1 MRYDRTIFGIGLAL
15 GALALGP
22 LAQPRAAAA
31 QQTAPAPLTRAHL
44 DDLRA
49 TLERHMNR
57 ERRDLD
63 GLQRQVDVVTL
74 YSRLAD
80 VAHVDQVRFF
90 GPPEEGEEEPRGI
103 SAFVFVPKDVAGPDR
118 GSLLIWQRGED
129 ELEIES
135 WSDVPELR
143 DLLGRGVTIIAPEY
157 DGAPE
162 ERLEAVPEYALQRY
176 PFLDG
181 NRVEWRE
188 PS

>member
-1 MRYDRTIFGIGLAL
+1 MRYDRTILGIGVALA
-15 GALALGP
+15 ALALGP
-22 LAQPRAAAA
+22 LARPSAAAA

-57 ERRDLD
+57 ERRQLA

-74 YSRLAD
+74 YSRLTD
-80 VAHVDQVRFF
+80 VAYVDEVRFF
-90 GPPEEGEEEPRGI
+90 GPPEEEGEEPRAI
-103 SAFVFVPKDVAGPDR
+103 SAFVFVPRGVDGPDR

-143 DLLGRGVTIIAPEY
+143 DLLGRGVTILAPAY

-162 ERLEAVPEYALQRY
+162 ERLDAVPEYALRRY
-176 PFLDG
+176 PFLDAD
-181 NRVEWRE
+181 RVEWRE

>member
-1 MRYDRTIFGIGLAL
+1 MRYDRTSLGIAVAL
-15 GALALGP
+15 GALAIGT

-49 TLERHMNR
+49 TLEDHMDQ
-57 ERRDLD
+57 ERRRLD

-74 YSRLAD
+74 YSRLTDIAY
-80 VAHVDQVRFF
+80 VDQVRFF

-103 SAFVFVPKDVAGPDR
+103 SAFVFVPKDMDGPDR

-143 DLLGRGVTIIAPEY
+143 GLLDRGVTIFAPSY
-157 DGAPE
+157 DGAPD
-162 ERLEAVPEYALQRY
+162 ERLDAVPEYALQRY
-176 PFLDG
+176 PFLDAD
-181 NRVEWRE
+181 RVEWRE